1 VVRYAEDRPSRALS
15 RRDFLRRGATA
26 AAAIP
31 AASALLAACGKK
43 TGQTDS
49 GSKLA
54 ISTKEHP
61 TPLPTFEDNQPIAG
75 GLSFEKGSTLKLYNW
90 EDYIYKKV
98 VEDFQREFDVD
109 VEVTTYTTGEEA
121 LTKIRSSQVDY
132 DVFVPT
138 IDMMG
143 KLAEFELIQPLNHDY
158 LLNLK
163 NLWPEFTDPGKPFYD
178 VGLVYTVPYTVY
190 TTGIGWRNDMVA
202 KKDDPWHT
210 DNPYDSLWNAK
221 YKGMI
226 CIYDDYREATA
237 MALLRNGGS
246 DANTGDA
253 VALSDA
259 KHALVEMAHDVGAD
273 LDIDGAY
280 RGLPRGTCAIHQA
293 WSGDLLAAMW
303 FGTQP
308 AAQTAALLSYWWPKD
323 GKGVIGTDLIAI
335 LKSARNPVLAHTF
348 INYLLDFDVAMK
360 NFSWNGWQPPQLQA
374 QPETFLDQDFKWSWV
389 VPRNL
394 INCILEHQDME
405 TGYWI
410 HELPPNVDQVWK
422 ANWEEFK
429 AGL

>member
-1 VVRYAEDRPSRALS
+1 MVRYPEDRPSRALS

-43 TGQTDS
+43 TASMES

-61 TPLPTFEDNQPIAG
+61 TPLPTFKENQPIAS
-75 GLSFEKGSTLKLYNW
+75 GLTFEKGSTLKLYNW

-98 VEDFQREFDVD
+98 VEDFQREFDVK
-109 VEVTTYTTGEEA
+109 VEITTFTTGEEA
-121 LTKIRSSQVDY
+121 LTKIRSSQVDF

-143 KLAEFELIQPLNHDY
+143 KLAQFELTQPLNHEY
-158 LLNLK
+158 LPNLK

-178 VGLVYTVPYTVY
+178 VGQVYTVPYTVY
-190 TTGIGWRNDMVA
+190 TTGIGWRNDLLDP
-202 KKDDPWHT
+202 KNDPWHT
-210 DNPYDSLWNAK
+210 PNPYDSLWDPK
-221 YKGMI
+221 YRGMVG
-226 CIYDDYREATA
+226 IYDDYREAMA
-237 MALLRNGGS
+237 MALLRNGET
-246 DANTGDA
+246 DVNTGDA
-253 VALSDA
+253 A
-259 KHALVEMAHDVGAD
+259 KLAAAKDALVELAGKVDVS
-273 LDIDGAY
+273 LSIDGAY
-280 RGLPRGTCAIHQA
+280 RGLPRDLFAIHQA

-303 FGTQP
+303 YGKRP
-308 AAQTAALLSYWWPKD
+308 AAQTAELLSYWWPKD

-348 INYLLDFDVAMK
+348 LNYLLDFDVAMK

-374 QPETFLDQDFKWSWV
+374 QPETFLDPNFKWSWV

-394 INCILEHQDME
+394 INCVIEHQDME

-429 AGL
+429 AGI